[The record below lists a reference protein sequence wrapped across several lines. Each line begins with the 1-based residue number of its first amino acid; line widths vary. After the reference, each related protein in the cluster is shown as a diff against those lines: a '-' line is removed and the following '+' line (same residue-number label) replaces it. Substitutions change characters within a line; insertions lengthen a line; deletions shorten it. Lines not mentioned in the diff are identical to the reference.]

1 MSANEEQASIKEEA
15 GPKFWYVMEKIINKL
30 PDNAKKSDIRKAL
43 KTMDGVANSFPC
55 DDCVNSYNKYKEEH
69 PLECSSKAEC
79 SNYLCEFHN
88 NIRKKQGKSTIDCKT
103 REEKN
108 DCPGCNTE
116 KKPIESEPSS
126 GGTQLPDI
134 EKQSDRDLGL
144 SSELPTLGEEGETKL
159 HTVKPVIGEG
169 STYLKKFVPVKRG
182 LHNKKPVG
190 LTEVSRVHDK
200 ATPLDELKNV
210 RRNIIY
216 QLCDK
221 HGVERPEII
230 FNECPSKPNISCT
243 RVPVGLDGK
252 LVSGKK
258 IKIYLDPNS
267 ASTRSDIHEA
277 LHHIAKLSGDDK
289 LFRDEL
295 EIDKIAREI
304 VSAGFTEYEAKVEP
318 PSLPMP
324 SQITYDIFSEG
335 PNWLASGAM
344 ERAKNRLSEWKRN
357 FPTFNRLF
365 SGPATDTAPVAVNTS
380 PEPPVKAE
388 PVETTQ
394 HTAYTDGFLTMID
407 PIFAPIANVTGLQ
420 PRDVTDAHVPNILG
434 NVVTT
439 VADSNLNDFGALLVS
454 AGTAG
459 ITLLLGAAV
468 KDSLGMGD
476 RRFLMGLGG
485 NLLWN
490 SLAYIANPKRSKSV
504 FTHASQF
511 GKAISVLDV
520 QQMNYCVSYQG
531 AMDSQGKPIPKLSA
545 AEIRGLQKEQGFQ
558 PDVPVQN
565 SYPIQG
571 QSTGGIGAPYG
582 GRAVPAQYPSTY
594 NQAPT
599 GGVRPYGNLDGDFDE
614 YSLEENNRIAR
625 AQRSAFSPA
634 IA

>member
-1 MSANEEQASIKEEA
+1 
-15 GPKFWYVMEKIINKL
+15 
-30 PDNAKKSDIRKAL
+30 
-43 KTMDGVANSFPC
+43 
-55 DDCVNSYNKYKEEH
+55 
-69 PLECSSKAEC
+69 
-79 SNYLCEFHN
+79 
-88 NIRKKQGKSTIDCKT
+88 
-103 REEKN
+103 
-108 DCPGCNTE
+108 
-116 KKPIESEPSS
+116 
-126 GGTQLPDI
+126 
-134 EKQSDRDLGL
+134 
-144 SSELPTLGEEGETKL
+144 
-159 HTVKPVIGEG
+159 
-169 STYLKKFVPVKRG
+169 
-182 LHNKKPVG
+182 
-190 LTEVSRVHDK
+190 
-200 ATPLDELKNV
+200 
-210 RRNIIY
+210 
-216 QLCDK
+216 
-221 HGVERPEII
+221 
-230 FNECPSKPNISCT
+230 
-243 RVPVGLDGK
+243 
-252 LVSGKK
+252 
-258 IKIYLDPNS
+258 
-267 ASTRSDIHEA
+267 
-277 LHHIAKLSGDDK
+277 
-289 LFRDEL
+289 
-295 EIDKIAREI
+295 
-304 VSAGFTEYEAKVEP
+304 
-318 PSLPMP
+318 
-324 SQITYDIFSEG
+324 
-335 PNWLASGAM
+335 
-344 ERAKNRLSEWKRN
+344 
-357 FPTFNRLF
+357 
-365 SGPATDTAPVAVNTS
+365 
-380 PEPPVKAE
+380 
-388 PVETTQ
+388 
-394 HTAYTDGFLTMID
+394 
-407 PIFAPIANVTGLQ
+407 
-420 PRDVTDAHVPNILG
+420 VPNILG